1 MPSRRPFARHDYV
14 ASEDLGAAPRRKSSG
29 VLRRSVVLAALTL
42 LGGGWASSP
51 THKTLAA
58 SGLSVRLP
66 SGWHGVA
73 TPGQLQAA
81 DFPLDRRALD
91 SPELARVGRGHVH
104 LIVWDYGRSVPYLA
118 GNFTPIRLPLAL
130 GRRDLSSGPLEGFSW
145 HDLYAVR
152 SVLIGGEMLEVIAD
166 LGPKPL
172 AANSFAK
179 VNHVL
184 ATLRVQPPRFV
195 RAHNGRVEFDGVA
208 LRLPP
213 GWSGQI
219 EIPTDLRAGQF
230 VLRAD
235 RGGVHVVLLQLA
247 GGGGAHADLPIVL
260 AAKNVFRHRGLTIAR
275 RVFSTAG
282 RSFDLSV
289 ALPSLAALGEANR
302 MLRTLTAR
310 PRPWTFRSC
319 DLTLRL
325 PGTWR
330 AAINPR
336 SGGCYPIITLSGP
349 RLRVILSE
357 LRPRERAHGRVLAR
371 AGRRFEVD
379 VQPPAGRQTADEV
392 LTSLRAKRR

>member
-1 MPSRRPFARHDYV
+1 M
-14 ASEDLGAAPRRKSSG
+14 
-29 VLRRSVVLAALTL
+29 
-42 LGGGWASSP
+42 
-51 THKTLAA
+51 
-58 SGLSVRLP
+58 
-66 SGWHGVA
+66 
-73 TPGQLQAA
+73 
-81 DFPLDRRALD
+81 
-91 SPELARVGRGHVH
+91 H
-104 LIVWDYGRSVPYLA
+104 LIVWDYGRSVPYLT

-130 GRRDLSSGPLEGFSW
+130 GRRDLSSGPLEGFSS
-145 HDLYAVR
+145 HDRYAVR

-172 AANSFAK
+172 AANSFARA
-179 VNHVL
+179 NQVL
-184 ATLRVQPPRFV
+184 ATLHVQPPRLV

-213 GWSGQI
+213 GWSGRI
-219 EIPTDLRAGQF
+219 EIPADPRAGQF

-235 RGGVHVVLLQLA
+235 HGGIHLVLLQLGG

-260 AAKNVFRHRGLTIAR
+260 ATKNTFRHRGMTIAR

-289 ALPSLAALGEANR
+289 ALPSPAALGETNR
-302 MLRTLTAR
+302 MLRTLTAK

-330 AAINPR
+330 AAINPP
-336 SGGCYPIITLSGP
+336 SGCYPILTLSGP
-349 RLRVILSE
+349 RLHVILTE
-357 LRPRERAHGRVLAR
+357 LRSGEPAHGRVLAR

-379 VQPPAGRQTADEV
+379 VQPPAARQTADAV